1 MWNRHQI
8 LPIETMV
15 LKLNCVEEAV
25 FDEDVVVFKMAP
37 VEIAEDMLLSNISV
51 VMIYK
56 SGLGD

>member
-1 MWNRHQI
+1 
-8 LPIETMV
+8 MV